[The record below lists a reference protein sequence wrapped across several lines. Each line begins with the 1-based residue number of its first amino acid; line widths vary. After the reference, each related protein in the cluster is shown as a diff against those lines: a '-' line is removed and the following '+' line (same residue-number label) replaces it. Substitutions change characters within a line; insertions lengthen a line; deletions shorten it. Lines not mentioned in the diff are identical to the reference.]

1 MKIKFGRQSR
11 GLAILAGLLGLLVIL
26 DLAGPAGRAG
36 LPYEIIARPLAAFYR
51 AGPSRLMIHH
61 CPSFPS
67 CPDYA
72 LQAAARHGLIL
83 GAFLTADRLIH
94 EGGRL
99 REGPLAVVEGRLKL
113 YDPLAANTF
122 WWSGSK

>member
-1 MKIKFGRQSR
+1 VRFNFDRRRQ
-11 GLAILAGLLGLLVIL
+11 GLYVLAGLLGLLIVL
-26 DLAGPAGRAG
+26 DLAGPAGRAC

-51 AGPSRLMIHH
+51 TGPSRLMIHH

-99 REGPLAVVEGRLKL
+99 KEGPLAVVEGRLKL